1 MHVILQ
7 NESFFVFNKRSVA
20 VSSRPSSPG
29 RRNSKRSR
37 KLSAN
42 CAELRDNRSI
52 SSCQSRPHSPECA
65 VGQGLSTSLCLALIF
80 SLQPKNGVQNMYR
93 NERVSRSVYNS
104 SLSRNSL
111 FMRHDGRREYA
122 VRLQDISEA
131 LIADGYTSLNAQA
144 KALGLHRSAAWTI
157 MKAKHKL
164 GRLTACCVPAA
175 TAGCTSAPLSEHWRG
190 PRSVDARYSLQLP
203 VLAHSWQYLGHI
215 T

>member
-1 MHVILQ
+1 M
-7 NESFFVFNKRSVA
+7 RSGGELLGPSRLSARPPHPAPKQATAEFKA
-20 VSSRPSSPG
+20 V
-29 RRNSKRSR
+29 

-42 CAELRDNRSI
+42 RAELRDNRSI
-52 SSCQSRPHSPECA
+52 SSCQSRPDSPECA

-131 LIADGYTSLNAQA
+131 LIADGYTSLDAQA
-144 KALGLHRSAAWTI
+144 KALGLLRSTAWTI
-157 MKAKHKL
+157 MKARHKL
-164 GRLTACCVPAA
+164 GRL
-175 TAGCTSAPLSEHWRG
+175 SLKNNQQH
-190 PRSVDARYSLQLP
+190 ARKS
-203 VLAHSWQYLGHI
+203 
-215 T
+215 